1 MIFIVKSR
9 FANLLTP
16 LVSYMTIFS
25 NSCHSILGDRLSS
38 PYRKH
43 NRQVVHN

>member
-9 FANLLTP
+9 SANLLTP
-16 LVSYMTIFS
+16 VVSYMTIFS

-38 PYRKH
+38 PDSNH
-43 NRQVVHN
+43 NRQEVPN